1 MKQNVTFSPLPLL
14 SCYTLKSL
22 QIFQYVTN
30 FTYETFCE
38 FRKLFVKNI
47 NFVNCR
53 QIINE
58 KTYLTFLKIKS
69 ALVMRIKFK
78 KIIQF
83 NDTVNFFSKK
93 KSVMNRTTDV
103 MMHSDEINI
112 HWTFCRIFC
121 TKSWLSSL
129 PLVSRRTQ
137 LGSWR
142 RSSRGGKWRHW
153 KPPYTTRL
161 CCVVTICELV
171 HFL

>member
-1 MKQNVTFSPLPLL
+1 MNKNDDKKEMTFFVQKETVTVVMKQNVTFSPLPLL

-78 KIIQF
+78 KLIQF
-83 NDTVNFFSKK
+83 NDTVKFFSKK

-112 HWTFCRIFC
+112 H
-121 TKSWLSSL
+121 
-129 PLVSRRTQ
+129 
-137 LGSWR
+137 
-142 RSSRGGKWRHW
+142 
-153 KPPYTTRL
+153 
-161 CCVVTICELV
+161 
-171 HFL
+171 